1 LTILLP
7 GLRPS
12 SLHSCRRQLSELNKN
27 IKHGNVGE
35 NGSMEALFEMKNRLE
50 ERVRDLNHQHTSIVY
65 KMLHDELHI
74 DEETLQSVRRA
85 CECVDKGIDEIN
97 RVLKHTV
104 PARAYREKG
113 AGFLAVRPYRLK
125 LLTLSLLYMLVVLVV

>member
-1 LTILLP
+1 MLP
-7 GLRPS
+7 
-12 SLHSCRRQLSELNKN
+12 
-27 IKHGNVGE
+27 
-35 NGSMEALFEMKNRLE
+35 
-50 ERVRDLNHQHTSIVY
+50 VRDLNHQHTSIVY